1 MPRYATLAEQYRAH
15 RAEMELALELGCTPI
30 EARRRL
36 RARASR
42 RRAACGTRA
51 PDAAPEHAP
60 DTDETALSARFDA
73 WSAPWMM
80 RD

>member
-15 RAEMELALELGCTPI
+15 RAEMELALELGITPVA
-30 EARRRL
+30 ARRIL
-36 RARASR
+36 RARESS

-51 PDAAPEHAP
+51 PAAAHDHSHETTTAAPAATFGEW
-60 DTDETALSARFDA
+60 D
-73 WSAPWMM
+73 APWMM